1 MTLQAQHRYR
11 GKSLHI
17 EEVHAGEYSQT
28 EEPIFSSE
36 YTHLQ
41 KEVSGSCCRPNT
53 LWSSLPQ
60 SCEPTLRTAESYHS
74 SPPPKPAD
82 VYYFRDHLL
91 SFQANDWRFILCSAQ
106 HATHAAG
113 TKSCT
118 KAPAGQRIKCR
129 WPGPGCDSTLLNSHR
144 SQKPEFR
151 RQESV
156 AQKFMMDFV
165 NDFRDSDA
173 GDTRKG
179 VLMTSKSLSYNSVF

>member
-1 MTLQAQHRYR
+1 MQANIVRQ
-11 GKSLHI
+11 KSPFFP
-17 EEVHAGEYSQT
+17 A
-28 EEPIFSSE
+28 
-36 YTHLQ
+36 
-41 KEVSGSCCRPNT
+41 NT
-53 LWSSLPQ
+53 LIYKRKFRAVAVVPIHYGVVCRNPANRLFAPQ
-60 SCEPTLRTAESYHS
+60 NRITLL
-74 SPPPKPAD
+74 PPPKPAD

-91 SFQANDWRFILCSAQ
+91 SFQANDWRFTLCAAQ
-106 HATHAAG
+106 HTTHAAG

-118 KAPAGQRIKCR
+118 KAPAGQGIKCR

-179 VLMTSKSLSYNSVF
+179 VLMTSKSLSDNSVF